1 MSPSDHTRSE
11 DNLRAGSS
19 AVDTPVTVPSG
30 PLPAGLLAALAIGVG
45 GSLGALARVG
55 LDHWLGGGLGGGFGG
70 GLGGGPP
77 STSALIVTLVINTL
91 GALGLGLLRRPHA
104 RTRGTVLYSGVSV
117 GFLGAFT
124 TWSAVMVQLA
134 LLQGQGSWMLGWGY
148 LLATLVLGLSAAWWG
163 LRSGVGKKA
172 VIA

>member
-1 MSPSDHTRSE
+1 M
-11 DNLRAGSS
+11 RAGSS

-55 LDHWLGGGLGGGFGG
+55 LDHWLGG

-134 LLQGQGSWMLGWGY
+134 LLQGVGSWMLGGGY